1 VLKSLAD
8 KWRNIVV
15 LSSAAVF
22 LSVFSL
28 QLLTIGAA
36 VQGLPQFQ
44 VTTQERLDSYD
55 RILAVI
61 RNDLSQIQ
69 SDKPIVQISRF
80 SGVVEGACSGQPGE
94 PCTFE
99 VIARR
104 VAGREMCEFLR
115 VEDFVASS
123 TDLRPVP
130 VKRLEGP
137 NVNIGLEWTPLFIT
151 IELPP
156 RLEAGEADF
165 FFAAFYANCPEG
177 GEASQIIEPIAFQV
191 AEEP

>member
-1 VLKSLAD
+1 
-8 KWRNIVV
+8 
-15 LSSAAVF
+15 
-22 LSVFSL
+22 
-28 QLLTIGAA
+28 
-36 VQGLPQFQ
+36 
-44 VTTQERLDSYD
+44 LDSYD

-61 RNDLSQIQ
+61 RTDLSQLQ

-104 VAGREMCEFLR
+104 VEGRETCEFSR

-123 TDLRPVP
+123 TDLRPIP

>member
-1 VLKSLAD
+1 M
-8 KWRNIVV
+8 

>member
-15 LSSAAVF
+15 LSSAAMF

-44 VTTQERLDSYD
+44 ITTQERLDSYD

-61 RNDLSQIQ
+61 RNDLSKIQ

-104 VAGREMCEFLR
+104 VAGRETCEFLR

-123 TDLRPVP
+123 TDLRPIP

-137 NVNIGLEWTPLFIT
+137 EVNIGLEWTPLFIT

-165 FFAAFYANCPEG
+165 FFAAFYANCPDGE
-177 GEASQIIEPIAFQV
+177 EASQIIEPIAFQV

>member
-15 LSSAAVF
+15 LGSAAVF
-22 LSVFSL
+22 LSMFAL
-28 QLLTIGAA
+28 QLITIGAA
-36 VQGLPQFQ
+36 VRGLPQFQ

-55 RILAVI
+55 RILAII
-61 RNDLSQIQ
+61 RADIGQMQ

-137 NVNIGLEWTPLFIT
+137 NINIGLEWTPLFIT

-165 FFAAFYANCPEG
+165 FFAAFYASCPDGE
-177 GEASQIIEPIAFQV
+177 EASQVSEPIAFQV